1 MKQPVRLMKMMLFL
15 IYLDTTNA
23 LEMHLINLEVKITI
37 YHNLYIMKYLEM
49 IFRCYVTIEHHHR
62 LCLCDRS

>member
-1 MKQPVRLMKMMLFL
+1 MMLFL

-49 IFRCYVTIEHHHR
+49 IFRCYVMIEHYHH
-62 LCLCDRS
+62 LCLYDRS